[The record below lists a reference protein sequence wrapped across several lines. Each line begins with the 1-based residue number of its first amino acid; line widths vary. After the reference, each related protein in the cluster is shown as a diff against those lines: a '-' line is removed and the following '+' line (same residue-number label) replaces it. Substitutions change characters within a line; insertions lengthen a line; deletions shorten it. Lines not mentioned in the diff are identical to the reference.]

1 MPSVQA
7 SRDEA
12 HLHRNHASDP
22 VPEVAAS
29 PEEQPQ
35 EQAAPETTEAQP
47 ETAAV
52 EPEEKP
58 EGDEAP
64 ATEEAGGK
72 GPTEEP
78 AE

>member
-1 MPSVQA
+1 MS
-7 SRDEA
+7 
-12 HLHRNHASDP
+12 
-22 VPEVAAS
+22 EVV
-29 PEEQPQ
+29 EQ